1 LNKTKRAIGIVS
13 KRKHYNVQ
21 QTVQQTLRSS
31 NRRFLVQH

>member
-21 QTVQQTLRSS
+21 QTV
-31 NRRFLVQH
+31 